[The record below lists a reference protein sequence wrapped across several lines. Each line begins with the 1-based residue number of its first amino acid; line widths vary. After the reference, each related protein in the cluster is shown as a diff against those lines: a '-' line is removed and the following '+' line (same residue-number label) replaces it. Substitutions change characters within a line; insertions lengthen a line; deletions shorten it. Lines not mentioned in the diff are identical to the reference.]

1 MLYIYAITDSAT
13 PPDCAGL
20 DGAPLRTV
28 GDEAPFALVSEHED
42 LSRQM
47 NEDDLWEHE
56 RVVENLMQVA
66 TALPM
71 RFDGSVEDEESLRR
85 ILAERRDEFLA
96 LLEEVRGAVELGVR
110 ALLPAVPAT
119 AAATTVSEAGSG
131 SGGTGT
137 AYLLARAERE
147 RAVADL
153 TARVHEPLADV
164 ARRSAEG
171 GSGLAR
177 TSFKAAYLV
186 DRDRVD
192 EFRARVEKLESE
204 IVDAQI
210 VCTGPWPP
218 YSFSSLEKR

>member
-1 MLYIYAITDSAT
+1 MLYVYAITDLPT
-13 PPDCAGL
+13 PPDCVGL
-20 DGAPLRTV
+20 DGAPLVTV
-28 GDEAPFALVSEHED
+28 GEQPPFALVSEHDD

-47 NEDDLWEHE
+47 SEDDLWAHE

-71 RFDGSVEDEESLRR
+71 RFDGTVNDEESLQRV
-85 ILAERRDEFLA
+85 LDERRDEFRA
-96 LLEEVRGAVELGVR
+96 LIEEVRGAVELGVR
-110 ALLPAVPAT
+110 ALLPAEPVPAS
-119 AAATTVSEAGSG
+119 APIGSEAGP
-131 SGGTGT
+131 GGGGAGT

-147 RAVADL
+147 RAVVDL
-153 TARVHEPLADV
+153 TARVHQPLAEL
-164 ARRSAEG
+164 ARRSVEG
-171 GSGLAR
+171 GGGLAR

-192 EFRARVEKLESE
+192 EFRARIEELESE
-204 IVDAQI
+204 IAQAQI